1 MNLNLNTPIT
11 NPMDRAV
18 ATFNDEVSRLSQ
30 VAFQKVKKFGKELFA
45 FASQNKLL
53 VLFLIVSIVLAS
65 DVFGNPNQ
73 GGNNNAQNQALSEA
87 GEQAKGTAVGA
98 IKSWIWLAGFI
109 PFGIATW
116 VTWKLKE
123 HLEQKDEQAGGQ
135 TEPKASRY
143 IKLIGAFII
152 GVIVTYILLGV
163 FAKVF
168 AGKNYEESWN
178 FFVRD
183 FWQQI
188 IVPANQNPNK

>member
-30 VAFQKVKKFGKELFA
+30 VAIQKVKKFGKELFT
-45 FASQNKLL
+45 FASQNKIL

-65 DVFGNPNQ
+65 DVFGNPQQ
-73 GGNNNAQNQALSEA
+73 GGGQGADDALNEA
-87 GEQAKGTAVGA
+87 GRRAKGTAVGA
-98 IKSWIWLAGFI
+98 IQSWVWLAGFI
-109 PFGIATW
+109 PFGVATW

-163 FAKVF
+163 FGMVF
-168 AGKNYEESWN
+168 AGKGYAETWK
-178 FFVRD
+178 FFVTD
-183 FWQQI
+183 FWGKI
-188 IVPANQNPNK
+188 LTDNNENAE

>member
-30 VAFQKVKKFGKELFA
+30 VAFQKVKKFGKELFT
-45 FASQNKLL
+45 FASQNKIL

-65 DVFGNPNQ
+65 DVFGIPQ
-73 GGNNNAQNQALSEA
+73 PGGGNNAQNQALNEA
-87 GEQAKGTAVGA
+87 GEQAKSTAVGA
-98 IKSWIWLAGFI
+98 IRSWVWLVGFV

-163 FAKVF
+163 FGKIF
-168 AGKNYEESWN
+168 ADQDYAVSWK
-178 FFVRD
+178 FFVED
-183 FWQQI
+183 FSKQI
-188 IVPANQNPNK
+188 LTGEPAKEN

>member
-30 VAFQKVKKFGKELFA
+30 VAIKKAKKFGKELFT

-65 DVFGNPNQ
+65 DVFGNPQQ
-73 GGNNNAQNQALSEA
+73 GNNAQNQALNEA
-87 GEQAKGTAVGA
+87 GKQAKGTAVGA
-98 IKSWIWLAGFI
+98 IRSWVWLVGFV

-163 FAKVF
+163 FGKIF
-168 AGKNYEESWN
+168 ADQDYAVSWK
-178 FFVRD
+178 FFVED
-183 FWQQI
+183 FWKQI
-188 IVPANQNPNK
+188 LTGQEQGANGQ

>member
-30 VAFQKVKKFGKELFA
+30 VAFQKINKFGKELFT

-65 DVFGNPNQ
+65 DVFGNDEP
-73 GGNNNAQNQALSEA
+73 GAKGALNEA
-87 GEQAKGTAVGA
+87 GKEAKGTAVGA
-98 IKSWIWLAGFI
+98 IRSWIWLVGFV
-109 PFGIATW
+109 PFGVATW

-143 IKLIGAFII
+143 IKLIGAFIV

-163 FAKVF
+163 FGKVF
-168 AGKNYEESWN
+168 AGVGYEESWN
-178 FFVRD
+178 FFVKD
-183 FWQQI
+183 FWEQI
-188 IVPANQNPNK
+188 LTGKEKD

>member
-30 VAFQKVKKFGKELFA
+30 AAIQKAKKFGKELFT
-45 FASQNKLL
+45 FASQNKIL
-53 VLFLIVSIVLAS
+53 VLFFIVSIVLAS
-65 DVFGNPNQ
+65 DVFGNP
-73 GGNNNAQNQALSEA
+73 GGNNAQNQALSEA
-87 GEQAKGTAVGA
+87 GEQAKGTVVGA

-116 VTWKLKE
+116 VTWRLKE

-163 FAKVF
+163 FAKLF
-168 AGKNYEESWN
+168 AGKEYEDSWN

-183 FWQQI
+183 FWKQI
-188 IVPANQNPNK
+188 IVPAGN

>member
-30 VAFQKVKKFGKELFA
+30 VAFQKVKKFGKELFT

-53 VLFLIVSIVLAS
+53 VFFLIVSIVLAS
-65 DVFGNPNQ
+65 DVFGTPGQ
-73 GGNNNAQNQALSEA
+73 GGNNAQNQALNEA
-87 GEQAKGTAVGA
+87 GEQAKSTAVGA
-98 IKSWIWLAGFI
+98 IRSWVWLVGFV

-163 FAKVF
+163 FGKIF
-168 AGKNYEESWN
+168 ADQDYAVSWK
-178 FFVRD
+178 FFVED
-183 FWQQI
+183 FWKQI
-188 IVPANQNPNK
+188 LTGQPAKNNQ